1 MSIFWTLISAISSVS
16 GNFVT
21 RCPKCSA
28 KMKREEMH
36 EQAYMKK
43 KRSRF
48 SQMARPTSAFN
59 IEVGRRF
66 ALQIQVVPVYDV
78 CTQCGH
84 RVRRK
89 NLEIG

>member
-48 SQMARPTSAFN
+48 SQMARPTSTFN
-59 IEVGRRF
+59 IEVERRF